1 MIDDSKYIIRRAT
14 FDDIDF
20 ITKVI
25 IEAEK
30 SMTNNFGLANF
41 FEMGEDEIEGYIKQI
56 LEEEVDGC
64 EFSLSSFFVA
74 EYEGET
80 VSALGGWLEGYF
92 DEMPSEILKS
102 NLVGFVF
109 PKDKVLKTASKADI
123 VRALQIPREMGTYQL
138 EYSYTRDDHRGH
150 RLIQRMM
157 MAHLAYAKEI
167 KPDIKKAQLHVFE
180 NNPTIIKV
188 HERSGFHIAK
198 RFVSDNP
205 KALEYYP
212 YNVELLMER
221 DF

>member
-1 MIDDSKYIIRRAT
+1 MIDDSKYIIRKAT
-14 FDDIDF
+14 LDDVDF
-20 ITKVI
+20 VTKVI

-41 FEMGEDEIEGYIKQI
+41 FEMSEDEIEGYIKQI

-64 EFSLSSFFVA
+64 EFSLSSFFIA
-74 EYEGET
+74 EYEGEA

-109 PKDKVLKTASKADI
+109 PRENVLKTANKADI

-150 RLIQRMM
+150 RLIQRLM
-157 MAHLAYAKEI
+157 MAHLAHAKELN
-167 KPDIKKAQLHVFE
+167 PEIKKAQLHVFE

-198 RFVSDNP
+198 RFVSDNQ